1 MDPLRPKGNEEV
13 LYGGGQAAY
22 AGSVGGKKRIVIVD
36 DQRSFLER
44 WRAFLEERYPGR
56 VEVETFTDPLSA
68 VRAFSPAIHLLMV
81 DLEMP
86 VLDGRKL
93 VEVAA
98 AQGVDRRRIVV
109 TSAWEAERLHDLF
122 PKGSCLA
129 VINKNEA
136 RQQAAFLMILDSIM
150 RKP

>member
-1 MDPLRPKGNEEV
+1 L
-13 LYGGGQAAY
+13 
-22 AGSVGGKKRIVIVD
+22 VGGKKRIVIVD

-129 VINKNEA
+129 VISKNEA